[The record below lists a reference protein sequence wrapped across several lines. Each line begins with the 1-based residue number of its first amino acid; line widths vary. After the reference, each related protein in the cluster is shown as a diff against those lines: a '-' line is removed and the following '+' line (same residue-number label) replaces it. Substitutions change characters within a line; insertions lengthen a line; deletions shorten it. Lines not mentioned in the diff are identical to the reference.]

1 ANDVKGPIKLPDFE
15 GDPPNFGSGVV
26 SLIQQ
31 NCFNGLESE
40 NPHDHLN
47 NYLQC
52 VQTVKNFEANSEY
65 ISLALFPFSLRDK
78 AKFWFNSLP
87 KGSIGSWTE
96 LITVFLEKYF
106 PVKRTAKMRAQITT
120 FRQGYDESFDDAWER
135 FNRLI
140 QTCPHHNLSKLTVV
154 DTFYDGLSQES
165 RTMVD
170 YSAGGTIV
178 DKDPQEVLDLFE
190 RLAQQQQWSNRES
203 IRGQKGRYEVDPLAM
218 MQAKLE
224 ALQLR
229 LDKTEG
235 TSKMVQSQS

>member
-1 ANDVKGPIKLPDFE
+1 M
-15 GDPPNFGSGVV
+15 
-26 SLIQQ
+26 
-31 NCFNGLESE
+31 
-40 NPHDHLN
+40 
-47 NYLQC
+47 
-52 VQTVKNFEANSEY
+52 KNFEANSEY

-106 PVKRTAKMRAQITT
+106 PVKRTAKMRAQITS
-120 FRQGYDESFDDAWER
+120 FKQGYDESFDDAWER

-140 QTCPHHNLSKLTVV
+140 QTCPHHNLSKLTVA
-154 DTFYDGLSQES
+154 DTFYDGLSQEC

-178 DKDPQEVLDLFE
+178 DKDPQEVLDLFD

-203 IRGQKGRYEVDPLAM
+203 MRGQKGRYEVDEMAM
-218 MQAKLE
+218 LRAKVD

-229 LDKTEG
+229 LEKGEG
-235 TSKMVQSQS
+235 TSKMVHAQSCALCGEGHDYEQCPLRQPEVEEGQVNSINNEPSYLPKPPFTRPYSNDPIE